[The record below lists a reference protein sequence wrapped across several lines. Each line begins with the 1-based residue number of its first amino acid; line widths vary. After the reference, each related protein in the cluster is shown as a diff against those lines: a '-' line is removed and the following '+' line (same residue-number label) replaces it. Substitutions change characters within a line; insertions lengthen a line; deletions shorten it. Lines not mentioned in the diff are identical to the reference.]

1 MKIKKAFIVFLL
13 INSVLLVFSGCGGK
27 SNDEQSSE
35 ITTATNLSSEAT
47 DISEENPLLPIMT
60 DIINKLELPQMVEV
74 TDSDMIQDFF
84 LIDKNNENYE
94 NIIIM
99 QCPMSASMTEI
110 ILIKA
115 KDVKS
120 AKEDLIKRQDKAK
133 EKDTFYPNDRDKA
146 DSSIVGTYE
155 NYAYF
160 ILTDNPEDVEKEL
173 LSKIK
178 S

>member
-1 MKIKKAFIVFLL
+1 
-13 INSVLLVFSGCGGK
+13 
-27 SNDEQSSE
+27 
-35 ITTATNLSSEAT
+35 
-47 DISEENPLLPIMT
+47 
-60 DIINKLELPQMVEV
+60 
-74 TDSDMIQDFF
+74 MIQDFF

-99 QCPMSASMTEI
+99 QCPLSASMTEI

-160 ILTDNPEDVEKEL
+160 ILADNPEDVEKEL